1 MDSSE
6 NKIKTIEALADI
18 LAGEQAAGR
27 TVVIAGGVFDLFHYG
42 HMKHLQTAKRE
53 GDILVVLV
61 TCDVYAEKAPGR
73 PVFSEHMRAEMV
85 AAPGIKP
92 GYRILDVGCG
102 KGFLLYE
109 FTQVV
114 PGVEVAGID
123 ISDYAIEHAKEEVKP
138 ARPLF
143 SRGQRV
149 SSLGAGR
156 GERRGGAGVCGGID
170 AIVAVTQG

>member
-1 MDSSE
+1 MTEIDFLGSLHSGT
-6 NKIKTIEALADI
+6 KRDYL
-18 LAGEQAAGR
+18 GR
-27 TVVIAGGVFDLFHYG
+27 VNERDKAECAEL
-42 HMKHLQTAKRE
+42 AKRWDRDYWD
-53 GDILVVLV
+53 GDRATGYGGMRYDGRWRPV
-61 TCDVYAEKAPGR
+61 AEK
-73 PVFSEHMRAEMV
+73 M
-85 AAPGIKP
+85 AAHYGIKP